1 MNSKQPRY
9 ALGTSITVVI
19 ATIELLML
27 GPVALVVALPVAFHA
42 MFAWK
47 WDRLLSQLML
57 GSLAIIHLAAI
68 YLGYR
73 EFFTDSTAAQAG
85 LGLAKVSFLAIPV
98 LVIGWIG
105 IGIYNAK
112 ANHQP
117 IRIFY

>member
-27 GPVALVVALPVAFHA
+27 GPVALVVALPLVFHA

-57 GSLAIIHLAAI
+57 GSLSLMHLTAI

-73 EFFTDSTAAQAG
+73 EFFTDSTAAQAAI
-85 LGLAKVSFLAIPV
+85 GLAKVSFLAIPIF
-98 LVIGWIG
+98 VISWFG

-112 ANHQP
+112 ANNQP